1 MASSYRILITDDNS
15 AIHEDIASILNHHFS
30 KNKELSA
37 LDRELFGGDDAELQ
51 HEKQQIIQY
60 RIDHAYSGEEAIEKV
75 AKAHAEN
82 DPYALIFMDVRM
94 PPGIDGIV
102 AVQKIWEQYPN
113 IEIVICS
120 AYSDYNWENI
130 IKIFGKTDKLMFLQK
145 PFNRIAIQQM
155 ALSMVT
161 KWEVQNELREL
172 VDTLDAKVEKRT
184 RELKIALEQMKK
196 AQKEREK
203 AAAAAAAQKARSEF
217 LSIMGH
223 ELRTP
228 LNAILGFADLLKPH
242 VPSGKPAEY
251 LSSIKTSGK
260 ALIGMVNDI
269 LDISKMEAGKIG
281 IQHEPTDI
289 KTLIEEISA
298 MHRLAA
304 RQKNLSFTVEVADS
318 LPNVVIVDPRRLR
331 QIVNSLVDNAIK
343 FTEKGH
349 VKVEVNAMP
358 GEQHGQVDLQIS
370 VSDTGIG
377 ITPKQ
382 LQRIFELFTQ
392 ENSADNRHFEGL
404 GLGLTISRRLAAAMG
419 GELQVHSSVG
429 EGSTFTL
436 RLPNI
441 EVGDVVHVI
450 QQQSVES
457 ATAPT
462 DRESELWGDK
472 FVPERAT
479 HAEIK
484 RLTRVLEKL
493 ENQIMKKWESIFDT
507 MITSDIQRFGE
518 AIQKIGSEFEIV
530 PLQRWGQQ
538 VAEHAE
544 NFQIVEMSHI
554 MAQYPQLVKQFSEV
568 VRKHEKQHP

>member
-1 MASSYRILITDDNS
+1 MASNYRILITDDNS
-15 AIHEDIASILNHHFS
+15 AIHEDIASILSHNHG
-30 KNKELSA
+30 KNSDLSA
-37 LDRELFGGDDAELQ
+37 LDKELFGSDDANAINPD
-51 HEKQQIIQY
+51 QIIQY

-75 AKAHAEN
+75 AKAQAEN

-113 IEIVICS
+113 IEIIICS

-242 VPSGKPAEY
+242 VPAGKPVEY
-251 LSSIKTSGK
+251 LNSIKTSGK

-289 KTLIEEISA
+289 KLLIEEISA

-304 RQKNLSFTVEVADS
+304 RQKNLSFTVEISES
-318 LPNVVIVDPRRLR
+318 LPGVVIVDPRRLR

-349 VKVEVNAMP
+349 VKIEVDGLPAGQP
-358 GEQHGQVDLQIS
+358 GRVDLRIS

-392 ENSADNRHFEGL
+392 ENSADNRNFEGL
-404 GLGLTISRRLAAAMG
+404 GLGLTISRRLATAMG
-419 GELQVHSSVG
+419 GELQVSSSVG

-436 RLPNI
+436 HLRDV
-441 EVGDVVHVI
+441 EVGDAVHVI
-450 QQQSVES
+450 QQQSIES
-457 ATAPT
+457 ATAST
-462 DRESELWGDK
+462 DKESELWGDK
-472 FVPERAT
+472 FIPESAT

-484 RLTRVLEKL
+484 RLTRVLDKL
-493 ENQIMKKWESIFDT
+493 ENQIMKKWENIFDT

-568 VRKHEKQHP
+568 VRKFEK